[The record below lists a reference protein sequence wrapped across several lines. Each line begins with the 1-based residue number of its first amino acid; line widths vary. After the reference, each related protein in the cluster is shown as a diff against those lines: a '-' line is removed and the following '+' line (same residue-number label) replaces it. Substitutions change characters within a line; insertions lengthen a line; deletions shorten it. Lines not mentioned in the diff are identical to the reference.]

1 MEEDLTVLIFPNGN
15 FFSQMY
21 PRAEGPARA
30 DENRRFARSMASEAM
45 GDILYGEH
53 DSIKHSIKSS
63 LINLTLALG
72 RGRR

>member
-1 MEEDLTVLIFPNGN
+1 MEALAVLIFPNGN
-15 FFSQMY
+15 FFSQMC
-21 PRAEGPARA
+21 PRGEGPA

-72 RGRR
+72 GGRR